1 MFKKISFGVALL
13 WSIASANVAT
23 AATVECSFLTETVIS
38 KSGEWLKTESDF
50 MKLYE
55 MFGDGLELALEN
67 SLLGKLDS
75 QQPFLAGEVTRGNVY
90 LMGSDMGVQGK
101 LIQVN
106 GDQIAIY
113 DGFCQVGFG

>member
-1 MFKKISFGVALL
+1 
-13 WSIASANVAT
+13 
-23 AATVECSFLTETVIS
+23 
-38 KSGEWLKTESDF
+38 

-75 QQPFLAGEVTRGNVY
+75 QQHFLAGEVSRGRVY
-90 LMGSDMGVQGK
+90 LMGSDSGVQGK
-101 LIQVN
+101 LIQVD
-106 GDQIAIY
+106 GDRIAIY